1 MAEQQTDMVFDS
13 NTMLERM
20 GGDTELLGEVI
31 ELFME
36 DSPRMLSSVRDAVSS
51 ENAGEVERA
60 AHSLKGAL
68 LNMAADAAAAIALQ
82 LEKMGREKELVDT
95 ASVVADLEREM
106 GRLQAELDS
115 FEI

>member
-1 MAEQQTDMVFDS
+1 MAEPQMNQVFDS

-20 GGDTELLGEVI
+20 GGDTDLLGEVI

-36 DSPRMLSSVRDAVSS
+36 DSPRMLESIREAVSS

-68 LNMAADAAAAIALQ
+68 LNMSADAAASIALQ
-82 LEKMGREKELVDT
+82 LEKMGREKALVDT
-95 ASVVADLEREM
+95 AALVIDLEKEM
-106 GRLQAELDS
+106 VRLQAELDS